1 MKRGDVWWVNFDP
14 SLGGEI
20 KKERLAI
27 IISIDPF
34 NKYANRLQVV
44 PVTSNIKK
52 RYPSEAYVSIAGNKN
67 KALIDQI
74 ATVSKQRFRK
84 KLAEVSSSDM
94 KQIGEVIKLHFGIID

>member
-1 MKRGDVWWVNFDP
+1 MNYRFYCVCELEP
-14 SLGGEI
+14 ICPE
-20 KKERLAI
+20 
-27 IISIDPF
+27 
-34 NKYANRLQVV
+34 VV
-44 PVTSNIKK
+44 PVASNIKK

-84 KLAEVSSSDM
+84 KLAEVSSSEM